1 MRIMAAAAPR
11 TNIECMP
18 EPAVPL
24 ALPRVAATRPDL
36 LRRAL
41 LGVPP
46 TIALALAGCVSV
58 PRELPQRVAPFS
70 TARELDGLPRG
81 WEEVVMRRD
90 LPLTDYRLAELDGRR
105 VLRASG
111 RGASGLRCRLNADP
125 QEFPRMRWSWRTR
138 EVPPRMCVARSETDD
153 SPARVVVAFQ
163 GDEVRLSLR
172 DRAVFELVQ
181 LITGQRLPFATLMYV
196 WDAQLPVGT
205 VVNYART
212 SRIRY
217 LVVENGGA
225 QAGLWLR
232 YERDLVDDF
241 RRVFGEDPGWV
252 NSVGLMTDSDDLK
265 VDVET
270 WYGDIRLDAA

>member
-1 MRIMAAAAPR
+1 MSAPA
-11 TNIECMP
+11 IP
-18 EPAVPL
+18 FVLSGA
-24 ALPRVAATRPDL
+24 AATRPDP

-41 LGVPP
+41 LGVPSVV
-46 TIALALAGCVSV
+46 ALALAGCVSL

-90 LPLTDYRLAELDGRR
+90 LPLTNYRLTDLDGRR

-111 RGASGLRCRLNADP
+111 RGASGLRCRLHADP
-125 QEFPRMRWSWRTR
+125 QTVPWMRWSWRTR
-138 EVPPRMCVARSETDD
+138 EVPPGMCVQRSETDD
-153 SPARVVVAFQ
+153 SPARMVVAFH
-163 GDEVRLSLR
+163 GDELSLSMR
-172 DRAVFELVQ
+172 DRAVFELVH
-181 LITGQRLPFATLMYV
+181 LITGQRLPYATLMYV

-217 LVVENGGA
+217 LVVESGSER
-225 QAGLWLR
+225 AGRWLR
-232 YERDLVDDF
+232 YERDLVEDF
-241 RRVFGEDPGWV
+241 RHVFGEDPGWV
-252 NSVGLMTDSDDLK
+252 DSVGLMTDSDDLK

-270 WYGDIRLDAA
+270 WYGDIRLEARS